1 MQQKS
6 DSVLARVSRE
16 LSQLEKRD
24 WELWVI
30 VSLAGVLVGIGFLA
44 ILFPAAFLSQ
54 GNFRFEVTVS
64 KQLVIALA
72 TLLILLNTYLVTRR
86 LELRKMREG
95 LVSATIQ
102 NELVR
107 LQSFTDPL
115 TEIYNRRSLDDM
127 ATRYIGQARRSHK
140 PLTFLL
146 VDVDRFKQVN
156 TRFGHL
162 TGDFVLAEIATLLRS
177 SVRGSDAVVRYGGDE
192 FLIILADT
200 GAQGAGRVVQRIRDY
215 LVDWNSSGYLDGF
228 DLSLSVGMSEWSD
241 GKTLDEMLDA
251 ADHAMYE
258 EKNFQQSQACASAS
272 CRIPTMNNGL

>member
-162 TGDFVLAEIATLLRS
+162 TGDFVLAEIATLLKS
-177 SVRGSDAVVRYGGDE
+177 STRGSDAVVRYGGDE

-200 GAQGAGRVVQRIRDY
+200 SRAEKVVERIRVY
-215 LVDWNSSGYLDGF
+215 LRDWNQARHLEDF
-228 DLSLSVGMSEWSD
+228 ELSLSIGVAEWSD
-241 GKTLDEMLDA
+241 GKTLEEMLDVADRDMYTAKA
-251 ADHAMYE
+251 ASKA
-258 EKNFQQSQACASAS
+258 AGAV
-272 CRIPTMNNGL
+272 

>member
-30 VSLAGVLVGIGFLA
+30 VSVAGVLVGIGFLA

-64 KQLVIALA
+64 KQLVISLA

-162 TGDFVLAEIATLLRS
+162 TGDFVLAEIAALLKT
-177 SVRGSDAVVRYGGDE
+177 SVRGSDARSEEHTSELQSPCNLVCRLLLEKKKKNTVNALRQLPQNDTQCQDE
-192 FLIILADT
+192 HMH
-200 GAQGAGRVVQRIRDY
+200 
-215 LVDWNSSGYLDGF
+215 S
-228 DLSLSVGMSEWSD
+228 
-241 GKTLDEMLDA
+241 
-251 ADHAMYE
+251 
-258 EKNFQQSQACASAS
+258 
-272 CRIPTMNNGL
+272 

>member
-162 TGDFVLAEIATLLRS
+162 TGDFVLAEIAALLKT

-192 FLIILADT
+192 FLILLADT
-200 GAQGAGRVVQRIRDY
+200 VAEGASNVVGRIEGK
-215 LVDWNSSGYLDGF
+215 LKDWNAADQLEGF
-228 DLSLSVGMSEWSD
+228 QLSLSIGVCEWRD
-241 GKTLDEMLDA
+241 GQTLDEVLDGA
-251 ADHAMYE
+251 
-258 EKNFQQSQACASAS
+258 
-272 CRIPTMNNGL
+272 

>member
-140 PLTFLL
+140 PLTFFLL
-146 VDVDRFKQVN
+146 TWTDSSRSI
-156 TRFGHL
+156 RGS
-162 TGDFVLAEIATLLRS
+162 ATLPVTSYWRRLR
-177 SVRGSDAVVRYGGDE
+177 RY
-192 FLIILADT
+192 
-200 GAQGAGRVVQRIRDY
+200 
-215 LVDWNSSGYLDGF
+215 
-228 DLSLSVGMSEWSD
+228 
-241 GKTLDEMLDA
+241 
-251 ADHAMYE
+251 
-258 EKNFQQSQACASAS
+258 
-272 CRIPTMNNGL
+272 

>member
-95 LVSATIQ
+95 LVSGPSRTSLFGFNRSPTLSPKFTIADRSMTW
-102 NELVR
+102 R
-107 LQSFTDPL
+107 L
-115 TEIYNRRSLDDM
+115 
-127 ATRYIGQARRSHK
+127 
-140 PLTFLL
+140 
-146 VDVDRFKQVN
+146 
-156 TRFGHL
+156 
-162 TGDFVLAEIATLLRS
+162 ATLAKRG
-177 SVRGSDAVVRYGGDE
+177 VRTN
-192 FLIILADT
+192 L
-200 GAQGAGRVVQRIRDY
+200 
-215 LVDWNSSGYLDGF
+215 
-228 DLSLSVGMSEWSD
+228 
-241 GKTLDEMLDA
+241 
-251 ADHAMYE
+251 
-258 EKNFQQSQACASAS
+258 
-272 CRIPTMNNGL
+272 

>member
-72 TLLILLNTYLVTRR
+72 TL
-86 LELRKMREG
+86 G

-127 ATRYIGQARRSHK
+127 PTRYIGQARRSHK

-162 TGDFVLAEIATLLRS
+162 TGDFVLAEIAALLKT

-200 GAQGAGRVVQRIRDY
+200 SGDDAGRVVHRAKTY
-215 LVDWNSSGYLDGF
+215 LHEWNRAGHLDDF
-228 DLSLSVGMSEWSD
+228 EITLSIGISEWSD
-241 GKTLDEMLDA
+241 GETLDEILDA
-251 ADHAMYE
+251 ADREMYA
-258 EKNFQQSQACASAS
+258 EKAAS
-272 CRIPTMNNGL
+272 R

>member
-146 VDVDRFKQVN
+146 VDVDRFSSPIAVRASIPAQKLHPLPPKGRSLGGSWAKPCGWHVGGPLLARQCYSHR
-156 TRFGHL
+156 RFQHL
-162 TGDFVLAEIATLLRS
+162 VLFPS
-177 SVRGSDAVVRYGGDE
+177 
-192 FLIILADT
+192 
-200 GAQGAGRVVQRIRDY
+200 
-215 LVDWNSSGYLDGF
+215 SSGGGLPGRPMTRK
-228 DLSLSVGMSEWSD
+228 SR
-241 GKTLDEMLDA
+241 DA
-251 ADHAMYE
+251 
-258 EKNFQQSQACASAS
+258 C
-272 CRIPTMNNGL
+272 

>member
-30 VSLAGVLVGIGFLA
+30 VSLAGVLVVIGFLA

-95 LVSATIQ
+95 LVSGTLSPKFTIADRSMTW
-102 NELVR
+102 R
-107 LQSFTDPL
+107 L
-115 TEIYNRRSLDDM
+115 
-127 ATRYIGQARRSHK
+127 
-140 PLTFLL
+140 
-146 VDVDRFKQVN
+146 
-156 TRFGHL
+156 
-162 TGDFVLAEIATLLRS
+162 ATLAKRG
-177 SVRGSDAVVRYGGDE
+177 VRTN
-192 FLIILADT
+192 L
-200 GAQGAGRVVQRIRDY
+200 
-215 LVDWNSSGYLDGF
+215 
-228 DLSLSVGMSEWSD
+228 
-241 GKTLDEMLDA
+241 
-251 ADHAMYE
+251 
-258 EKNFQQSQACASAS
+258 
-272 CRIPTMNNGL
+272 

>member
-162 TGDFVLAEIATLLRS
+162 TGDFVLAEIAALLKT

-200 GAQGAGRVVQRIRDY
+200 SGDDAGRVVHRAKTY
-215 LVDWNSSGYLDGF
+215 LHEWNRAGHLDDF
-228 DLSLSVGMSEWSD
+228 EITLSIGVSEWSD
-241 GKTLDEMLDA
+241 GETLDEILDA
-251 ADHAMYE
+251 ADREMYT
-258 EKNFQQSQACASAS
+258 EKAAS
-272 CRIPTMNNGL
+272 R

>member
-6 DSVLARVSRE
+6 YSVPARVSRE

-30 VSLAGVLVGIGFLA
+30 MSLAGVLVGIGFLA

-72 TLLILLNTYLVTRR
+72 TVLILLNTYLVTRR

-115 TEIYNRRSLDDM
+115 TEIYNRRSLDEM
-127 ATRYIGQARRSHK
+127 AGRFISSARRRK
-140 PLTFLL
+140 TELTFMLI
-146 VDVDRFKQVN
+146 DVDRFRQVN
-156 TRFGHL
+156 SKFGHL
-162 TGDFVLAEIATLLRS
+162 TGDVVLAEVAALLRTS
-177 SVRGSDAVVRYGGDE
+177 
-192 FLIILADT
+192 
-200 GAQGAGRVVQRIRDY
+200 
-215 LVDWNSSGYLDGF
+215 
-228 DLSLSVGMSEWSD
+228 
-241 GKTLDEMLDA
+241 
-251 ADHAMYE
+251 
-258 EKNFQQSQACASAS
+258 
-272 CRIPTMNNGL
+272 

>member
-162 TGDFVLAEIATLLRS
+162 TGDFVLAEIAALLKT

-192 FLIILADT
+192 FLLILADT
-200 GAQGAGRVVQRIRDY
+200 SVVGANSVIERLRRAVVRYGGDEFVLILADTSVVGA
-215 LVDWNSSGYLDGF
+215 NSVIERLRRN
-228 DLSLSVGMSEWSD
+228 
-241 GKTLDEMLDA
+241 LDEWNR
-251 ADHAMYE
+251 H
-258 EKNFQQSQACASAS
+258 
-272 CRIPTMNNGL
+272 PH